1 MVDTDKLNECVI
13 KLTTIVE
20 HQESTLSDHEA
31 RLRTVES
38 VNSRKWDKVI
48 SAVVSACVTV
58 GITVLINLLF
68 HIN

>member
-1 MVDTDKLNECVI
+1 MDTDRLNECVI

-20 HQESTLSDHEA
+20 HQENTLSDHET

-38 VNSRKWDKVI
+38 ANSRKWDKVI
-48 SAVVSACVTV
+48 SAVVTASITV
-58 GITVLINLLF
+58 GITILINLLF